1 MNRFTSGLKQL
12 TQMLFGRT
20 ASGRSPLFLPRT
32 AIDYEREV
40 GDGTKSDIVM
50 AGVHWLMGAFP
61 EAPVILNRLTS
72 DGSPE
77 PVLMHDFLSLL
88 KRPNPYYSG
97 EQLWMGI
104 EMSYTVDGNAYALI
118 VRNNAGRPAQLWW
131 VPHWMM
137 EPAWDSEGNEF
148 LTHYEY
154 SPPGQRT
161 IRLEPEEVLHFRF
174 GFDPNN
180 PRKGLSPLR
189 TVMRELFTDA
199 EAANYTASLLRNGAV
214 PSVIVM
220 PKENANI
227 IQSEDNLRAT
237 KAHLSASFKGDR
249 RGEPMAIG
257 APVDIEQFGYS
268 PEQMDLASLRRIP
281 ETRAAAVLRL
291 PPIVMGLLS
300 GLEFATYANFR
311 EAERVAYRANL
322 IPTYRNMAG
331 TLHTQLLSRFEQNID
346 LFEVQFDTAQVEALQ
361 ENADERAARW
371 RGLYVDGLAEL
382 GEARAEVGLTVDP
395 AVHAIRRVPIAVL
408 EVPAGEAFPSSP
420 PPSGTETRSRK
431 DVETKVTA
439 AQRNVILALQRDA
452 LRLEEAFTKDLE
464 PAFDEL
470 GRLAERAYEEA
481 RVLVRAGGNGL
492 EEKQTPEDEALAERI
507 IQRMAL
513 SQWSQDALIP
523 AFDGHYLRTTQMTVG
538 SINTVLNLGVNLPDP
553 VAREIVAAGGRRAG
567 LLDITGETRQAIFRS
582 LADGRAAGEGPP
594 ALARRIRSQ
603 VPAGRFS
610 NAGPKYRAQLIART
624 ETKYAQNVSSL
635 QTYRQSDVVTG
646 LLAFDAQIVG
656 GQTDAECQARNG
668 TVYTFEDAERE
679 TALEHSNGTLSWGPV
694 TR

>member
-137 EPAWDSEGNEF
+137 EPEWDREGNEF
-148 LTHYEY
+148 LTHYVY
-154 SPPGQRT
+154 SPPGHRP
-161 IRLEPEEVLHFRF
+161 IRIEAEDVLHFRF

-199 EAANYTASLLRNGAV
+199 EAANWTASLLRNGAV
-214 PSVIVM
+214 PSIMVM

-227 IQSEDNLRAT
+227 IQKDDDLKAT
-237 KAHLSASFKGDR
+237 KANLSASFTGDR

-257 APVDIEQFGYS
+257 APVDIAQFGYN
-268 PEQMDLASLRRIP
+268 PQEMDLASLRRIP

-346 LFEVQFDTAQVEALQ
+346 LFEVQFDTSQVEALQ
-361 ENADERAARW
+361 ENADARATRW

-395 AVHAIRRVPIAVL
+395 AIHSIRRVPLAVL
-408 EVPAGEAFPSSP
+408 EIPAGEQAAP
-420 PPSGTETRSRK
+420 PPTPPGTETRSYSAGGVK
-431 DVETKVTA
+431 ATA
-439 AQRNVILALQRDA
+439 AQRNVIRSLQRDA

-464 PAFDEL
+464 PAFEEL

-481 RVLVRAGGNGL
+481 RVLVRAGGDGL
-492 EEKQTPEDEALAERI
+492 EEKQTPEEEKLAEGI
-507 IQRMAL
+507 IRRMAL

-538 SINTVLNLGVNLPDP
+538 SINNVLNLSVNLPDP

-567 LLDITGETRQAIFRS
+567 LLDITGDTRRAIFRS
-582 LADGRAAGEGPP
+582 LADGRAAGEGPA
-594 ALARRIRSQ
+594 ALGRRIRSQ
-603 VPAGRFS
+603 VPAGRFT
-610 NAGPKYRAQLIART
+610 NAGAKYRANLIART
-624 ETKYAQNVSSL
+624 ETLHAQRVSSL
-635 QTYRQSDVVTG
+635 EAYRASDVVTG
-646 LLAFDAQIVG
+646 IVAFDN
-656 GQTDAECQARNG
+656 QTGYGDEECVARDG
-668 TVYTFEDAERE
+668 RVFTFEEAEAE
-679 TALEHSNGTLSWGPV
+679 MAAEHPQGTLNFAPNVG
-694 TR
+694 

>member
-1 MNRFTSGLKQL
+1 MNPLTRGLKQIS
-12 TQMLFGRT
+12 QMLFGRT

-77 PVLMHDFLSLL
+77 PVLMHDFLALL

-148 LTHYEY
+148 LTHYVY
-154 SPPGQRT
+154 SPPGQRP
-161 IRLEPEEVLHFRF
+161 IRIEPEDVLHFRF

-227 IQSEDNLRAT
+227 IQSDDDLKAT
-237 KAHLSASFKGDR
+237 KADLSASFKGDR

-300 GLEFATYANFR
+300 GLQFATYANFR

-331 TLHTQLLSRFEQNID
+331 TLHTQLLSRFEPNID

-395 AVHAIRRVPIAVL
+395 AVHAIRRVPLAVL
-408 EVPAGEAFPSSP
+408 EIPAGEQAPPPS
-420 PPSGTETRSRK
+420 PPSGTETRSYSASGIK
-431 DVETKVTA
+431 ATA

-452 LRLEEAFTKDLE
+452 QRLQEAFTSDLE
-464 PAFDEL
+464 PAFEEL
-470 GRLAERAYEEA
+470 GRLAERAYQEA
-481 RVLVRAGGNGL
+481 QVLVRAGGNGL

-507 IQRMAL
+507 IQGMAL

-523 AFDGHYLRTTQMTVG
+523 AFDGHYLRTTEMTVG

-553 VAREIVAAGGRRAG
+553 AAREIVAAGGRRAG

-582 LADGRAAGEGPP
+582 LADGRAAGEGPA
-594 ALARRIRSQ
+594 ALGRRIRSQ
-603 VPAGRFS
+603 VPAGRFTT
-610 NAGPKYRAQLIART
+610 AGPRYRANLIART
-624 ETKYAQNVSSL
+624 ETLHAQRVSSL
-635 QTYRQSDVVTG
+635 QTYRTSDVVTG
-646 LLAFDAQIVG
+646 VIAFDN
-656 GQTDAECQARNG
+656 QTGYDDAECIQRNG
-668 TVYTFEDAERE
+668 REFTFEEAEAE
-679 TALEHSNGTLSWGPV
+679 MAAEHPSGTLNFAPNV
-694 TR
+694 R

>member
-1 MNRFTSGLKQL
+1 MNRFTRGLKQL
-12 TQMLFGRT
+12 TQMVFGRT

-77 PVLMHDFLSLL
+77 PVLMHDFLALL

-97 EQLWMGI
+97 EQLWMGV

-214 PSVIVM
+214 PSIMVM
-220 PKENANI
+220 PKENVNI
-227 IQSEDNLRAT
+227 LQKDDDLKAT
-237 KAHLSASFKGDR
+237 KADLLASFTGDR

-346 LFEVQFDTAQVEALQ
+346 LFEVQFDTSQVEALQ
-361 ENADERAARW
+361 ENADEFSVRI
-371 RGLYVDGLAEL
+371 RGQWADGIIEL
-382 GEARAEVGLTVDP
+382 NEARAALGYTEVLSG
-395 AVHAIRRVPIAVL
+395 AVRRVPLAVL
-408 EVPAGEAFPSSP
+408 ELPAGEAFPSFSP

-439 AQRNVILALQRDA
+439 AQRNVIRALQRDA
-452 LRLEEAFTKDLE
+452 QQLEGPFIRDLE
-464 PAFDEL
+464 LAFDEL
-470 GRLAERAYEEA
+470 GRLAERAYQEA
-481 RVLVRAGGNGL
+481 QVLVRAGGNGR
-492 EEKQTPEDEALAERI
+492 EEKQTPEDAALADRI

-538 SINTVLNLGVNLPDP
+538 SINNVLNLSVNLPDP

-594 ALARRIRSQ
+594 ALARRIRAD
-603 VPAGRFS
+603 VPAGRFT
-610 NAGPKYRAQLIART
+610 NAGAKYRANLIART
-624 ETKYAQNVSSL
+624 ETLHAQRVSSL
-635 QTYRQSDVVTG
+635 EAYRASDVVTG
-646 LLAFDAQIVG
+646 VVAFDN
-656 GQTDAECQARNG
+656 QTGFDDAECIARNG
-668 TVYTFEDAERE
+668 REFTFEEAEAE
-679 TALEHSNGTLSWGPV
+679 MAAEHPSGTLNFAPNV
-694 TR
+694 R

>member
-1 MNRFTSGLKQL
+1 MNRFTRGLKAL
-12 TQMLFGRT
+12 TQMIFGRT
-20 ASGRSPLFLPRT
+20 ATGRSPLFLPRT
-32 AIDYEREV
+32 AIDYEREI

-61 EAPVILNRLTS
+61 EAPVILNRLGT

-77 PVLMHDFLSLL
+77 PVLMHDFLSIL

-104 EMSYTVDGNAYALI
+104 EMSYTVSGNAYAII
-118 VRNNAGRPAQLWW
+118 VSNNAGRPAQLWW

-137 EPAWDSEGNEF
+137 EPEWDREGNEF
-148 LTHYEY
+148 LTHYVY
-154 SPPGQRT
+154 SPPGHRP
-161 IRLEPEEVLHFRF
+161 IRVEAEDVLHFRF

-199 EAANYTASLLRNGAV
+199 EAANWTASFLRNGAV
-214 PSVIVM
+214 PSIMVM

-227 IQSEDNLRAT
+227 LQNDDDLKAT
-237 KAHLSASFKGDR
+237 KADLLASFTGDR

-257 APVDIEQFGYS
+257 APVDIAQFGYN
-268 PEQMDLASLRRIP
+268 PEQMDLASIRRIP

-346 LFEVQFDTAQVEALQ
+346 QFQVNFDVSRVEALQ
-361 ENADERAARW
+361 ENADARAARW
-371 RGLYVDGLAEL
+371 RGLFEGGVAEL
-382 GEARAEVGLTVDP
+382 GEARAEVGLTVRPGDE
-395 AVHAIRRVPIAVL
+395 IRRVPLAVL
-408 EVPAGEAFPSSP
+408 ELPAGETVP
-420 PPSGTETRSRK
+420 PPSGTRSLK
-431 DVETKVTA
+431 QSGLKATA
-439 AQRNVILALQRDA
+439 AQRNIIRALQRDA
-452 LRLEEAFTKDLE
+452 LRLHEAFTLDLE
-464 PAFDEL
+464 LAFSEL
-470 GRLAERAYEEA
+470 GHLARLAYEEA
-481 RVLVRAGGNGL
+481 QVLVRAGGDGL

-507 IQRMAL
+507 IQGMAIN
-513 SQWSQDALIP
+513 QWSQDALIP
-523 AFDGHYLRTTQMTVG
+523 AFDGHYLRTTEMTVG

-567 LLDITGETRQAIFRS
+567 LLDITGDTRRAIFRS

-603 VPAGRFS
+603 VPSGRFT
-610 NAGPKYRAQLIART
+610 NAGPRYRAQLIART

-646 LLAFDAQIVG
+646 LLAFDAQLG
-656 GQTDAECQARNG
+656 DTDADCEARNG
-668 TVYTFEDAERE
+668 QVHSFEDAERE
-679 TALEHSNGTLSWGPV
+679 TEREHSNGTLSWGPV

>member
-1 MNRFTSGLKQL
+1 MNPLTRGLKQIS
-12 TQMLFGRT
+12 QMLFGRT

-32 AIDYEREV
+32 QIDYEREI

-88 KRPNPYYSG
+88 KQPNPYYSG
-97 EQLWMGI
+97 EQLWMGV

-148 LTHYEY
+148 LTHYVY

-161 IRLEPEEVLHFRF
+161 IRLQPEEVLHFRF

-199 EAANYTASLLRNGAV
+199 EAANYTASFLRNGAV

-220 PKENANI
+220 PKENTNI
-227 IQSEDNLRAT
+227 IQSDDNLRAT
-237 KAHLSASFKGDR
+237 KAHLSASFTGDR

-257 APVDIEQFGYS
+257 APVDIEQFGYN
-268 PEQMDLASLRRIP
+268 PQEMDLATLRRIP

-331 TLHTQLLSRFEQNID
+331 TLHTQLLSRFEPNID
-346 LFEVQFDTAQVEALQ
+346 LFEVQFDTSQIEALQ
-361 ENADERAARW
+361 ENADEFSVRI
-371 RGLYVDGLAEL
+371 RGQWADGIIEL
-382 GEARAEVGLTVDP
+382 NEARAALGYTEVLSG
-395 AVHAIRRVPIAVL
+395 AVRRVPLAVL
-408 EVPAGEAFPSSP
+408 ELPAGETAPPLGLAPS
-420 PPSGTETRSRK
+420 ETRSLNQPALK
-431 DVETKVTA
+431 ATA
-439 AQRNVILALQRDA
+439 AQRNVIRALQRDA
-452 LRLEEAFTKDLE
+452 ARLEEAFTRDLE

-470 GRLAERAYEEA
+470 GRLAERAYQEA

-567 LLDITGETRQAIFRS
+567 LLDITGDTRRAIFRS

-603 VPAGRFS
+603 VPSGRFT
-610 NAGPKYRAQLIART
+610 NAGPRYRANLIART
-624 ETKYAQNVSSL
+624 ETLHAQRVSSL
-635 QTYRQSDVVTG
+635 EAYRASDVVTG
-646 LLAFDAQIVG
+646 VVAFDN
-656 GQTDAECQARNG
+656 QTGFDDAECIARNG
-668 TVYTFEDAERE
+668 RVFTFEEAEAE
-679 TALEHSNGTLSWGPV
+679 MAAEHPSGTLNFAPNV
-694 TR
+694 R

>member
-1 MNRFTSGLKQL
+1 MNPLTRGLKQIS
-12 TQMLFGRT
+12 QMLFGRT

-77 PVLMHDFLSLL
+77 PVLMHDFLALL

-104 EMSYTVDGNAYALI
+104 EMSYTVSGNAYAII
-118 VRNNAGRPAQLWW
+118 VSSNAGRPAQLWW

-148 LTHYEY
+148 LTHYVY
-154 SPPGQRT
+154 SPPGHRP
-161 IRLEPEEVLHFRF
+161 IRIEPEEVLHFRF

-199 EAANYTASLLRNGAV
+199 EAANWTASFLRNGAV
-214 PSVIVM
+214 PSIMVM

-227 IQSEDNLRAT
+227 LQNDDDLKAT
-237 KAHLSASFKGDR
+237 KADLLASFTGDR

-257 APVDIEQFGYS
+257 APVDIAQFGYN
-268 PEQMDLASLRRIP
+268 PEQMDLASIRRIP

-346 LFEVQFDTAQVEALQ
+346 LFEVQFDTSQVEALQ

-371 RGLYVDGLAEL
+371 RGLWVDGLAEL

-395 AVHAIRRVPIAVL
+395 AVHAIRRVPLAVL
-408 EVPAGEAFPSSP
+408 EIPAGEAAP
-420 PPSGTETRSRK
+420 PQSGPETRSRK
-431 DVETKVTA
+431 AVGIKATA

-452 LRLEEAFTKDLE
+452 LRLEEAFTLDLE

-470 GRLAERAYEEA
+470 GRLAERAYQEA
-481 RVLVRAGGNGL
+481 QVLVRAGGNGL

-538 SINTVLNLGVNLPDP
+538 SINNVLNLSVNLPDP

-582 LADGRAAGEGPP
+582 LADGRAAGEGPA
-594 ALARRIRSQ
+594 ALGRRIRSQ
-603 VPAGRFS
+603 VPAGRFT

-624 ETKYAQNVSSL
+624 ETLHGQRISSI

-646 LLAFDAQIVG
+646 LLAFDAQLG
-656 GQTDAECQARNG
+656 DTDAECEARNG
-668 TVYTFEDAERE
+668 TVFSFEDAERE
-679 TALEHSNGTLSWGPV
+679 TAREHSNGTLSWGPV

>member
-1 MNRFTSGLKQL
+1 MNRFTRGLKQL
-12 TQMLFGRT
+12 TQMVFGRT

-97 EQLWMGI
+97 EQLWMGV

-137 EPAWDSEGNEF
+137 EPAWDAAGSEF

-174 GFDPNN
+174 GFDPQN

-199 EAANYTASLLRNGAV
+199 EAANWTASLLRNGAV
-214 PSVIVM
+214 PSIMVM

-227 IQSEDNLRAT
+227 IQDEDNLRAT
-237 KAHLSASFKGDR
+237 KAHLSASFRGDR

-331 TLHTQLLSRFEQNID
+331 TLHTQLLSRFEPNID
-346 LFEVQFDTAQVEALQ
+346 LFEVQFDTSQIEALQ
-361 ENADERAARW
+361 ENADEFSVRI
-371 RGLYVDGLAEL
+371 RGQWADGIIEL
-382 GEARAEVGLTVDP
+382 NEARAALGYTEVLSG
-395 AVHAIRRVPIAVL
+395 AVRRVPLAAL
-408 EVPAGEAFPSSP
+408 EVPAGVAVSSFLP
-420 PPSGTETRSRK
+420 PPSGPETRSRK
-431 DVETKVTA
+431 AVGIKATA

-452 LRLEEAFTKDLE
+452 LRLEEAFTSDLE
-464 PAFDEL
+464 PAFEEL
-470 GRLAERAYEEA
+470 GRLAERAYQEA
-481 RVLVRAGGNGL
+481 QVLVRAGGNGL

-507 IQRMAL
+507 IQGMAL

-523 AFDGHYLRTTQMTVG
+523 AFNGHYLRTTEMTVG

-567 LLDITGETRQAIFRS
+567 LLDITGDTRRAIFRS

-603 VPAGRFS
+603 VPSGRFT
-610 NAGPKYRAQLIART
+610 NAGPRYRAQLIART

-646 LLAFDAQIVG
+646 LLAFDAQLG
-656 GQTDAECQARNG
+656 DTDAECEARNG
-668 TVYTFEDAERE
+668 TVFSFEDAERE
-679 TALEHSNGTLSWGPV
+679 TAREHSNGSLSWGPV

>member
-1 MNRFTSGLKQL
+1 MNPLTRGLKQIS
-12 TQMLFGRT
+12 QMLFGRT

-61 EAPVILNRLTS
+61 EAPVILNRLGT

-77 PVLMHDFLSLL
+77 PVLMHAFLALL

-131 VPHWMM
+131 VPHWTM
-137 EPAWDSEGNEF
+137 EPAWDAAGSEF

-161 IRLEPEEVLHFRF
+161 IRLQPEEVLHFRF
-174 GFDPNN
+174 GFDPKN

-199 EAANYTASLLRNGAV
+199 EAANYTASFLRNGAV

-227 IQSEDNLRAT
+227 IQSDDNLRAT
-237 KAHLSASFKGDR
+237 KAHLSASFTGDR

-268 PEQMDLASLRRIP
+268 PEQRDLASLRRIP

-322 IPTYRNMAG
+322 VPTYRNMAG

-346 LFEVQFDTAQVEALQ
+346 LFEVQFDTSQVEALQ
-361 ENADERAARW
+361 ENADEFSVRI
-371 RGLYVDGLAEL
+371 RGQWADGIIEL
-382 GEARAEVGLTVDP
+382 NEARAALGYTEVLSG
-395 AVHAIRRVPIAVL
+395 AVRRVPLAVL

-439 AQRNVILALQRDA
+439 AQRNVIRALQRDA
-452 LRLEEAFTKDLE
+452 QQLEGPFLRDLE
-464 PAFDEL
+464 LAFSEL
-470 GRLAERAYEEA
+470 GRLAERAYQEA
-481 RVLVRAGGNGL
+481 QVLVRAGGNGH

-538 SINTVLNLGVNLPDP
+538 SINNVLNLSVNLPDP

-603 VPAGRFS
+603 VPSGRFT
-610 NAGPKYRAQLIART
+610 NAGPRYRAQLISRT
-624 ETKYAQNVSSL
+624 ETKFAQNQSSIA
-635 QTYRQSDVVTG
+635 TYRQSDVVTG
-646 LLAFDAQIVG
+646 LLAFDSQLG
-656 GQTDAECQARNG
+656 SFDDECDARNG
-668 TVYTFEDAERE
+668 TVYSFDDAERE
-679 TALEHSNGTLSWGPV
+679 TASTHPNDTLSWGPV

>member
-1 MNRFTSGLKQL
+1 MNRFTRGLKAF
-12 TQMLFGRT
+12 TQMIFGRYT
-20 ASGRSPLFLPRT
+20 SGRSPLFLPRT
-32 AIDYEREV
+32 AIDYECEV

-61 EAPVILNRLTS
+61 EAPVTLNRLGT

-77 PVLMHDFLSLL
+77 PVLMHEFLSLL
-88 KRPNPYYSG
+88 RRPNPYYSG

-104 EMSYTVDGNAYALI
+104 EMSYTVSGNAYAII
-118 VRNNAGRPAQLWW
+118 VSNNAGRPAQLWW

-137 EPAWDSEGNEF
+137 EPEWDSEGNEF
-148 LTHYEY
+148 LTHYVY
-154 SPPGQRT
+154 SPPGHRP
-161 IRLEPEEVLHFRF
+161 IRIEAEDVLHFRF

-199 EAANYTASLLRNGAV
+199 EAANWTASFLRNGAV
-214 PSVIVM
+214 PSIMVM

-227 IQSEDNLRAT
+227 LQNEDDLKAT
-237 KAHLSASFKGDR
+237 KADLSASFTGDR

-257 APVDIEQFGYS
+257 APVDIAQFGYN
-268 PEQMDLASLRRIP
+268 PQEMDLASLRRIP
-281 ETRAAAVLRL
+281 ETRAAAALRL

-300 GLEFATYANFR
+300 GLEHSTYSNFR

-331 TLHTQLLSRFEQNID
+331 TLHTQLLFRFEQNID
-346 LFEVQFDTAQVEALQ
+346 QFQVNFDVSRVEALQ
-361 ENADERAARW
+361 ENADARAARW
-371 RGLYVDGLAEL
+371 RGLFEGGVAEL

-395 AVHAIRRVPIAVL
+395 AVHAIRRVPLAVL
-408 EVPAGEAFPSSP
+408 EIPAGEQAAP
-420 PPSGTETRSRK
+420 PPTPPGTETRSYSASGVK
-431 DVETKVTA
+431 ATA

-452 LRLEEAFTKDLE
+452 LRLEEAFTSDLE

-470 GRLAERAYEEA
+470 GRLAERAYQEA

-507 IQRMAL
+507 IQGMAL

-523 AFDGHYLRTTQMTVG
+523 AFNGHYLRTTEMTVG

-582 LADGRAAGEGPP
+582 LSDGRAAGEGPP

-603 VPAGRFS
+603 VPSGRFT
-610 NAGPKYRAQLIART
+610 NAGPKYRAQLISRT

-646 LLAFDAQIVG
+646 LLAFDN
-656 GQTDAECQARNG
+656 QTGFGDDECVARDGRIFTFDEAESELA
-668 TVYTFEDAERE
+668 T
-679 TALEHSNGTLSWGPV
+679 EHPQGTLSFGPV

>member
-1 MNRFTSGLKQL
+1 MNRFTRGLKQIS
-12 TQMLFGRT
+12 QMLFGRT

-61 EAPVILNRLTS
+61 EAPVTLSRLDS

-77 PVLMHDFLSLL
+77 PVLRHEFLALL

-137 EPAWDSEGNEF
+137 EPEWDSEGNEF
-148 LTHYEY
+148 LTHYVY
-154 SPPGQRT
+154 SPPGHRP
-161 IRLEPEEVLHFRF
+161 IRIEPEEVLHFRF

-214 PSVIVM
+214 PSIMVM
-220 PKENANI
+220 PKANANI
-227 IQSEDNLRAT
+227 VQNEDNLRAT
-237 KAHLSASFKGDR
+237 KAHLSASFTGDR

-257 APVDIEQFGYS
+257 APVDIEQFGYN
-268 PEQMDLASLRRIP
+268 PQEMDLATLRRIP

-346 LFEVQFDTAQVEALQ
+346 LFEVQFDTSQVEALQ

-371 RGLYVDGLAEL
+371 RGLWVDGLAEL

-395 AVHAIRRVPIAVL
+395 AVHAIRRVPLAVL
-408 EVPAGEAFPSSP
+408 EIPAGEAAP
-420 PPSGTETRSRK
+420 PQSGPEARSRK
-431 DVETKVTA
+431 AVGIKATA

-452 LRLEEAFTKDLE
+452 LRLEEAFTLDLE

-481 RVLVRAGGNGL
+481 RVLVRAGGNGR

-507 IQRMAL
+507 IQGMAL

-523 AFDGHYLRTTQMTVG
+523 AFNGHYLRTTEMTVG

-603 VPAGRFS
+603 VPAGRFT
-610 NAGPKYRAQLIART
+610 NAGPKYRAQLISRT
-624 ETKYAQNVSSL
+624 ETTFAQNQSSIA
-635 QTYRQSDVVTG
+635 TYRQSDVVTG
-646 LLAFDAQIVG
+646 LLAFDSQLG
-656 GQTDAECQARNG
+656 SFDDECDARNG
-668 TVYTFEDAERE
+668 TVYSFDDAERE
-679 TALEHSNGTLSWGPV
+679 TASTHPNDTLNWGPV

>member
-1 MNRFTSGLKQL
+1 MNPLTRGLKQL
-12 TQMLFGRT
+12 SQMIFGRT

-137 EPAWDSEGNEF
+137 EPAWDAAGTQF
-148 LTHYEY
+148 LTHYTY
-154 SPPGQRT
+154 SPPNQRSV
-161 IRLEPEEVLHFRF
+161 RLEPEEVLHFRF

-199 EAANYTASLLRNGAV
+199 EAANWTASFLRNGAV
-214 PSVIVM
+214 PSIMVM
-220 PKENANI
+220 PKENVNI
-227 IQSEDNLRAT
+227 VQNDDNLRAT
-237 KAHLSASFKGDR
+237 KAHLSASFTGDR

-257 APVDIEQFGYS
+257 APVDIEQFGYN
-268 PEQMDLASLRRIP
+268 PQEMDLATLRRIP

-346 LFEVQFDTAQVEALQ
+346 LFEVQFDTSQIEALQ
-361 ENADERAARW
+361 ENADEFSVRI
-371 RGLYVDGLAEL
+371 RGQWADGIIEL
-382 GEARAEVGLTVDP
+382 NEARAALGYTEVLSG
-395 AVHAIRRVPIAVL
+395 AVRRVPLAVL
-408 EVPAGEAFPSSP
+408 ELPAGETAPPLGLAPS
-420 PPSGTETRSRK
+420 ETRSLNQPALK
-431 DVETKVTA
+431 ATA

-452 LRLEEAFTKDLE
+452 QRLEGPFLRDLE
-464 PAFDEL
+464 LAFSEL
-470 GRLAERAYEEA
+470 GQLARRAYEEA
-481 RVLVRAGGNGL
+481 QVLVRAGGNGL

-507 IQRMAL
+507 IQGMAL

-523 AFDGHYLRTTQMTVG
+523 AFNGHYLRTTEMSVG

-553 VAREIVAAGGRRAG
+553 VAHEIVAAGGRRAG
-567 LLDITGETRQAIFRS
+567 LLDITGDTRRAIFRS

-603 VPAGRFS
+603 VPSGRFT
-610 NAGPKYRAQLIART
+610 NAGPRYRAQLIART

-646 LLAFDAQIVG
+646 LLAFDAQLG
-656 GQTDAECQARNG
+656 DTDAECEARNG
-668 TVYTFEDAERE
+668 TVFSFEDAERE
-679 TALEHSNGTLSWGPV
+679 TAREHSNGSLSWGPV

>member
-1 MNRFTSGLKQL
+1 MNRFTRGLKAL

-72 DGSPE
+72 DGNPE
-77 PVLMHDFLSLL
+77 PVLIHDFLALL

-104 EMSYTVDGNAYALI
+104 EMSYTVEGNAYALI
-118 VRNNAGRPAQLWW
+118 VPNNAGRPAQLWW

-137 EPAWDSEGNEF
+137 EPEWDREGNEF
-148 LTHYEY
+148 LTHYVY
-154 SPPGQRT
+154 SPPGHRP
-161 IRLEPEEVLHFRF
+161 IRIEAEDVLHFRF

-199 EAANYTASLLRNGAV
+199 EAANWTASLLRNGAV
-214 PSVIVM
+214 PSIMVM

-227 IQSEDNLRAT
+227 IQKDDDLKAT
-237 KAHLSASFKGDR
+237 KADLLASFTGDR

-257 APVDIEQFGYS
+257 SPVDIAQFGYN
-268 PEQMDLASLRRIP
+268 PQEMDLASLRRIP

-346 LFEVQFDTAQVEALQ
+346 QFQVNFDVSRVEALQ
-361 ENADERAARW
+361 ENADARAARW
-371 RGLYVDGLAEL
+371 RGLFEGGVAEL

-395 AVHAIRRVPIAVL
+395 AVHAIRRVPLAVL

-439 AQRNVILALQRDA
+439 AQRNVIRALQRDA
-452 LRLEEAFTKDLE
+452 LRLEGPFLRDLE
-464 PAFDEL
+464 LAFSEL
-470 GRLAERAYEEA
+470 GRLAERAYQEA

-492 EEKQTPEDEALAERI
+492 EEKQTPEDAALAERI
-507 IQRMAL
+507 IQGMAL

-523 AFDGHYLRTTQMTVG
+523 AFNGHYLRTTEMTVG
-538 SINTVLNLGVNLPDP
+538 SLNTVLNLGVNLPDP

-603 VPAGRFS
+603 VPAGRFT
-610 NAGPKYRAQLIART
+610 NAGSKYRAELIART
-624 ETKYAQNVSSL
+624 ETKHAQRISSL
-635 QTYRQSDVVTG
+635 ETYRASDVVDAI
-646 LLAFDAQIVG
+646 LIFDAQLG
-656 GQTDAECQARNG
+656 PSDAECEMLNQQVVTFEEAERLIGTEHPNG
-668 TVYTFEDAERE
+668 TRDIAPNVRQ
-679 TALEHSNGTLSWGPV
+679 
-694 TR
+694 

>member
-1 MNRFTSGLKQL
+1 MNRFTRGLKAF
-12 TQMLFGRT
+12 TQMIFGRT

-32 AIDYEREV
+32 QIDYEREV

-77 PVLMHDFLSLL
+77 PVLMHDFLSIL

-104 EMSYTVDGNAYALI
+104 EMSYTVSGNAYAII
-118 VRNNAGRPAQLWW
+118 VSNNAGRPAQLWW

-137 EPAWDSEGNEF
+137 EPEWDREGNEF
-148 LTHYEY
+148 LTHYVY
-154 SPPGQRT
+154 SPPGHRP
-161 IRLEPEEVLHFRF
+161 IRVEAEDVLHFRF
-174 GFDPNN
+174 GFDPQN

-199 EAANYTASLLRNGAV
+199 EAANWTASFLRNGAV
-214 PSVIVM
+214 PSIMVM

-227 IQSEDNLRAT
+227 IQSDDDLKAT
-237 KAHLSASFKGDR
+237 KADLSASFTGDR

-257 APVDIEQFGYS
+257 APVDIEQFGYN
-268 PEQMDLASLRRIP
+268 PQEMDLATLRRIP

-300 GLEFATYANFR
+300 GLQFATYANFR

-346 LFEVQFDTAQVEALQ
+346 QFQVNFDVSRVEALQ
-361 ENADERAARW
+361 ENADARAARW
-371 RGLYVDGLAEL
+371 RGLFEGGVAEL

-395 AVHAIRRVPIAVL
+395 AVHAIRRVPLAVL
-408 EVPAGEAFPSSP
+408 EIPAGEGVSSFLP
-420 PPSGTETRSRK
+420 PPSGPETRSRK
-431 DVETKVTA
+431 AVGTKATA
-439 AQRNVILALQRDA
+439 AQRNVIRALQRDA
-452 LRLEEAFTKDLE
+452 LRLEEAFIGDLE

-470 GRLAERAYEEA
+470 GRLAERAYQEA
-481 RVLVRAGGNGL
+481 RVLVRAGGNGR

-507 IQRMAL
+507 IQGMAL

-523 AFDGHYLRTTQMTVG
+523 AFNGHYLRTTEMTVG
-538 SINTVLNLGVNLPDP
+538 SINAVLNLGVNLPDP

-567 LLDITGETRQAIFRS
+567 LLDITGDTRRAIFRS
-582 LADGRAAGEGPP
+582 LADGRAAGEGPA
-594 ALARRIRSQ
+594 ALGRRIRSQ
-603 VPAGRFS
+603 VPAGRFT
-610 NAGPKYRAQLIART
+610 NAGPKYRAQLISRT
-624 ETKYAQNVSSL
+624 ETKFAQNQSSIA
-635 QTYRQSDVVTG
+635 TYRQSDVVTG
-646 LLAFDAQIVG
+646 LLAFDN
-656 GQTDAECQARNG
+656 QTGYDDAECIARNG
-668 TVYTFEDAERE
+668 RVFTFEQAEAE
-679 TALEHSNGTLSWGPV
+679 MASEHPNATLSWGPV

>member
-1 MNRFTSGLKQL
+1 MNRFTRGLKQISR
-12 TQMLFGRT
+12 MLFGRT
-20 ASGRSPLFLPRT
+20 ASGSSSLFLPRT

-61 EAPVILNRLTS
+61 EAPVTLNRLGT

-104 EMSYTVDGNAYALI
+104 EMSYTVSGNAYAII
-118 VRNNAGRPAQLWW
+118 VSNNAGRPAQLWW

-148 LTHYEY
+148 LTHYVY
-154 SPPGQRT
+154 SPPGHRP
-161 IRLEPEEVLHFRF
+161 IRIEAEDVLHFRF

-214 PSVIVM
+214 PSIIVM
-220 PKENANI
+220 PKDNVNI
-227 IQSEDNLRAT
+227 IKGDDDLKAT
-237 KAHLSASFKGDR
+237 KAALLASFTGDR

-331 TLHTQLLSRFEQNID
+331 TLHTQLLSRFEQSID
-346 LFEVQFDTAQVEALQ
+346 LFEVQFDTSQVEALQ

-395 AVHAIRRVPIAVL
+395 AIHSIRRVPLAVL
-408 EVPAGEAFPSSP
+408 EIPAGEQAAP
-420 PPSGTETRSRK
+420 PPTPPGTETRSYSASGIK
-431 DVETKVTA
+431 ATA

-452 LRLEEAFTKDLE
+452 LRLEEAFTRDLE
-464 PAFDEL
+464 PALDEL

-507 IQRMAL
+507 IQGMAL

-523 AFDGHYLRTTQMTVG
+523 AFDGHYLRTTEMTVG

-567 LLDITGETRQAIFRS
+567 LLDITGDTRQAIFRS

-603 VPAGRFS
+603 VPAGRFT
-610 NAGPKYRAQLIART
+610 NAGSKYRAQLIART
-624 ETKYAQNVSSL
+624 ETKFAQNQSSIA
-635 QTYRQSDVVTG
+635 TYRESDVVTG
-646 LLAFDAQIVG
+646 LLAFDN
-656 GQTDAECQARNG
+656 QTGYDDAECIARNG
-668 TVYTFEDAERE
+668 QVFTFEQAEAE
-679 TALEHSNGTLSWGPV
+679 MASEHPNATLSWGPV
-694 TR
+694 TQ

>member
-1 MNRFTSGLKQL
+1 MNRFTRGLKQIS
-12 TQMLFGRT
+12 QMLFGRT

-32 AIDYEREV
+32 QIDYEREV

-118 VRNNAGRPAQLWW
+118 VSNNAGRPAQLWW

-137 EPAWDSEGNEF
+137 EPEWDREGNEF
-148 LTHYEY
+148 LTHYVY

-227 IQSEDNLRAT
+227 IQSDDNLRAT
-237 KAHLSASFKGDR
+237 KAHLSASFTGDR

-257 APVDIEQFGYS
+257 APVDIAQFGYN
-268 PEQMDLASLRRIP
+268 PQEMDLASLRRIP

-346 LFEVQFDTAQVEALQ
+346 LFEVQFDTSQVEALQ

-371 RGLYVDGLAEL
+371 RGLWVDGVAEL

-395 AVHAIRRVPIAVL
+395 AIHSIRRVPLAVL
-408 EVPAGEAFPSSP
+408 EIPAGEQAAP
-420 PPSGTETRSRK
+420 PPTPPGTETRSYSAGGVK
-431 DVETKVTA
+431 ATA
-439 AQRNVILALQRDA
+439 AQRNVIRALQRDP
-452 LRLEEAFTKDLE
+452 LRLEEAFTRDLE

-470 GRLAERAYEEA
+470 GRLAERAYQEA
-481 RVLVRAGGNGL
+481 RVLVRAGGDGL

-507 IQRMAL
+507 IQGMAL

-567 LLDITGETRQAIFRS
+567 LLDITGDTRRAIFRS
-582 LADGRAAGEGPP
+582 LADCRAAGEGPP

-624 ETKYAQNVSSL
+624 ETLHAQRVSAL
-635 QTYRQSDVVTG
+635 QTYRTSDVVTG
-646 LLAFDAQIVG
+646 VVAFDN
-656 GQTDAECQARNG
+656 QTGFDDAECIARNG
-668 TVYTFEDAERE
+668 RVFTFEEAEAE
-679 TALEHSNGTLSWGPV
+679 MASEHPQGSLNFGPV

>member
-1 MNRFTSGLKQL
+1 MNRFTRGLKQL
-12 TQMLFGRT
+12 TQMVFGRT

-61 EAPVILNRLTS
+61 EAPVILKRLTS

-77 PVLMHDFLSLL
+77 PVLMHDFLALL

-104 EMSYTVDGNAYALI
+104 EMSYTVSGNAYAII
-118 VRNNAGRPAQLWW
+118 VSNNAGRPAQLWW

-137 EPAWDSEGNEF
+137 EPEWDREGNEF
-148 LTHYEY
+148 LTHYVY
-154 SPPGQRT
+154 SPPGQRP
-161 IRLEPEEVLHFRF
+161 IRIEPEEVLHFRF

-227 IQSEDNLRAT
+227 IQSDDDLKAT
-237 KAHLSASFKGDR
+237 KADLSASFKGDR

-331 TLHTQLLSRFEQNID
+331 TLHTQLLSRFEPNID
-346 LFEVQFDTAQVEALQ
+346 LFEVQFDTSQVEALQ

-395 AVHAIRRVPIAVL
+395 AVHAVRRVPLAAL
-408 EVPAGEAFPSSP
+408 EVPAGEAASSFLP
-420 PPSGTETRSRK
+420 PPSGPETRSRK
-431 DVETKVTA
+431 AVGIKATA

-452 LRLEEAFTKDLE
+452 LRLEEAFTSDLE
-464 PAFDEL
+464 PAFEEL
-470 GRLAERAYEEA
+470 GRLAERAYQEA
-481 RVLVRAGGNGL
+481 QVLVRAGGNGL
-492 EEKQTPEDEALAERI
+492 EEKQTPADEALAERI

-567 LLDITGETRQAIFRS
+567 LLDITGDTRRAIFRS

-624 ETKYAQNVSSL
+624 ETLHAQRVSSL
-635 QTYRQSDVVTG
+635 ETYRASDVVTG
-646 LLAFDAQIVG
+646 VVAFDN
-656 GQTDAECQARNG
+656 QTGFDDADCIARNG
-668 TVYTFEDAERE
+668 RVFTFEEAEAE
-679 TALEHSNGTLSWGPV
+679 MAAEHPSGTLNFAPNVG
-694 TR
+694 

>member
-1 MNRFTSGLKQL
+1 MV
-12 TQMLFGRT
+12 FGRT

-61 EAPVILNRLTS
+61 EAPVTLSRLDS

-77 PVLMHDFLSLL
+77 PVLRHEFLALL

-137 EPAWDSEGNEF
+137 EPEWDSEGNEF
-148 LTHYEY
+148 LTHYVY
-154 SPPGQRT
+154 SPPGHRP
-161 IRLEPEEVLHFRF
+161 IRIEPEEVLHFRF

-199 EAANYTASLLRNGAV
+199 EAANWTASFLRNGAV
-214 PSVIVM
+214 PSIMVM

-227 IQSEDNLRAT
+227 IQSDDDLKAT
-237 KAHLSASFKGDR
+237 KADLSASFTGDR

-257 APVDIEQFGYS
+257 APVDIAQFGYN
-268 PEQMDLASLRRIP
+268 PQEMDLASLRRIP
-281 ETRAAAVLRL
+281 ETRAAAALRL

-300 GLEFATYANFR
+300 GLQFATYANFR

-331 TLHTQLLSRFEQNID
+331 TLHTQLLSRFEPNID
-346 LFEVQFDTAQVEALQ
+346 LFEVQFDTSQIEALQ
-361 ENADERAARW
+361 ENADEFSVRI
-371 RGLYVDGLAEL
+371 RGQWADGIIEL
-382 GEARAEVGLTVDP
+382 NEARAALGYTEVLSG
-395 AVHAIRRVPIAVL
+395 AVRRVPLAVL
-408 EVPAGEAFPSSP
+408 ELPAGETAPPLGLAPS
-420 PPSGTETRSRK
+420 ETRSLNQPALK
-431 DVETKVTA
+431 ATA

-452 LRLEEAFTKDLE
+452 QRLEGPFLRDLE
-464 PAFDEL
+464 LAFSEL
-470 GRLAERAYEEA
+470 GQLARRAYEEA
-481 RVLVRAGGNGL
+481 QVLVRAGGNGL

-507 IQRMAL
+507 IQGMAL

-523 AFDGHYLRTTQMTVG
+523 AFNGHYLRTTEMTVG

-553 VAREIVAAGGRRAG
+553 VAHEIVAAGGRRAG
-567 LLDITGETRQAIFRS
+567 LLDITGDTRRAIFRS
-582 LADGRAAGEGPP
+582 LADGRAAGEGPA
-594 ALARRIRSQ
+594 ALGRRIRSQ
-603 VPAGRFS
+603 VPSGRFTT
-610 NAGPKYRAQLIART
+610 AGPKYRAQLIART
-624 ETKYAQNVSSL
+624 ETLHAQRVSSL
-635 QTYRQSDVVTG
+635 ETYRASDVVTG
-646 LLAFDAQIVG
+646 VVAFDN
-656 GQTDAECQARNG
+656 QTEYGDEECVARDG
-668 TVYTFEDAERE
+668 RVFTFEEAEAE
-679 TALEHSNGTLSWGPV
+679 MAAEHPQGSLNFGPV

>member
-1 MNRFTSGLKQL
+1 MNPFTRGLKQMS
-12 TQMLFGRT
+12 QMIFGRT

-32 AIDYEREV
+32 QIDYEREV

-77 PVLMHDFLSLL
+77 PVLIHDFLALL

-97 EQLWMGI
+97 EQLWMGV

-137 EPAWDSEGNEF
+137 EPAWDAAGSEF

-227 IQSEDNLRAT
+227 IQSDDDLKAT
-237 KAHLSASFKGDR
+237 KADLSASFKGDR

-395 AVHAIRRVPIAVL
+395 AVHAIRRVPLAVL
-408 EVPAGEAFPSSP
+408 EVPAGVSVSSFLP
-420 PPSGTETRSRK
+420 PPSGTRSLK
-431 DVETKVTA
+431 QLGLKATA

-452 LRLEEAFTKDLE
+452 QRLEEAFTSDLE
-464 PAFDEL
+464 PAFEEL
-470 GRLAERAYEEA
+470 GRLAERAYQEA
-481 RVLVRAGGNGL
+481 QVLVRAGGNGL

-538 SINTVLNLGVNLPDP
+538 SINNVLNLSVNLPDP

-567 LLDITGETRQAIFRS
+567 LLDIMGETRQAIFRS
-582 LADGRAAGEGPP
+582 LADGRTAGEGPP

-603 VPAGRFS
+603 VPAGRFTT
-610 NAGPKYRAQLIART
+610 AGPQYRAQLISRT
-624 ETKYAQNVSSL
+624 ETKFAQNQSSIA
-635 QTYRQSDVVTG
+635 TYRQSDVVTG
-646 LLAFDAQIVG
+646 LLAFDAQLG
-656 GQTDAECQARNG
+656 DTDAECQARNG
-668 TVYTFEDAERE
+668 QVFSFEDAERE
-679 TALEHSNGTLSWGPV
+679 TAQEHSNGTLSWAPQV
-694 TR
+694 

>member
-1 MNRFTSGLKQL
+1 MNRFTRGLKQISR
-12 TQMLFGRT
+12 MVFGRT

-104 EMSYTVDGNAYALI
+104 EMSYTIDGNAYALI

-148 LTHYEY
+148 LTHYVY

-161 IRLEPEEVLHFRF
+161 IRLQPEEVLHFRF

-199 EAANYTASLLRNGAV
+199 EAANWTASFLRNGAV
-214 PSVIVM
+214 PSIMVM

-227 IQSEDNLRAT
+227 LQNDDDLKAT
-237 KAHLSASFKGDR
+237 KADLLASFTGDR

-257 APVDIEQFGYS
+257 APVDIEQFGYN
-268 PEQMDLASLRRIP
+268 PQEMDLASLRRIP

-300 GLEFATYANFR
+300 GLQFATYANFR

-331 TLHTQLLSRFEQNID
+331 TLHTQLLSRFEQSID
-346 LFEVQFDTAQVEALQ
+346 LFEVQFDTSQVEALQ

-395 AVHAIRRVPIAVL
+395 AIHSIRRVPLAVL
-408 EVPAGEAFPSSP
+408 EIPAGEQAAP
-420 PPSGTETRSRK
+420 PPTPPGTEARSYSASGIK
-431 DVETKVTA
+431 ATA

-452 LRLEEAFTKDLE
+452 LRLEEAFIGDLE

-470 GRLAERAYEEA
+470 GRLAERAYQEA
-481 RVLVRAGGNGL
+481 RVLVRAGGNGH

-507 IQRMAL
+507 IQGMAL

-523 AFDGHYLRTTQMTVG
+523 AFNGHYLRTTEMTVG

-567 LLDITGETRQAIFRS
+567 LLDITGDTRQAIFRS
-582 LADGRAAGEGPP
+582 LSDGRAAGEGPP
-594 ALARRIRSQ
+594 ALARRIRAG
-603 VPAGRFS
+603 VPAGRFT
-610 NAGPKYRAQLIART
+610 NAGPKYRAQLISRT
-624 ETKYAQNVSSL
+624 EVKWAQNQSSIA
-635 QTYRQSDVVTG
+635 TYRESDVVTG
-646 LLAFDAQIVG
+646 LLAFDN
-656 GQTDAECQARNG
+656 QTGYDDAECIARNG
-668 TVYTFEDAERE
+668 RVFTFEQAEAE
-679 TALEHSNGTLSWGPV
+679 MASEHPNATLSWGPV

>member
-1 MNRFTSGLKQL
+1 MT
-12 TQMLFGRT
+12 
-20 ASGRSPLFLPRT
+20 SGRSPLFLPRT

-77 PVLMHDFLSLL
+77 PVLMHDFLALL

-137 EPAWDSEGNEF
+137 EPAWDAAGSEF
-148 LTHYEY
+148 LTHYAY
-154 SPPGQRT
+154 SPPGQKT
-161 IRLEPEEVLHFRF
+161 IRIEAEDVLHFRF

-199 EAANYTASLLRNGAV
+199 EAANYTASFLRNGAV

-227 IQSEDNLRAT
+227 IQSDDNLRAT
-237 KAHLSASFKGDR
+237 KAHLSASFTGDR

-257 APVDIEQFGYS
+257 APVDIEQFGYN
-268 PEQMDLASLRRIP
+268 PQEMDLATLRRIP

-300 GLEFATYANFR
+300 GLQFATYANFR

-331 TLHTQLLSRFEQNID
+331 TLHTQLLSRFEPNID
-346 LFEVQFDTAQVEALQ
+346 LFEVQFDTSQIEALQ

-395 AVHAIRRVPIAVL
+395 AVHAIRRVPLAVL
-408 EVPAGEAFPSSP
+408 EIPAGEQAP
-420 PPSGTETRSRK
+420 PPSGTRSLK
-431 DVETKVTA
+431 QSGLKATA
-439 AQRNVILALQRDA
+439 AQRNIIRALQRDA
-452 LRLEEAFTKDLE
+452 LRLHEAFTLDLE
-464 PAFDEL
+464 LAFSEL
-470 GRLAERAYEEA
+470 GHLARLAYEEA
-481 RVLVRAGGNGL
+481 QVLVRAGGDGL

-507 IQRMAL
+507 IQGMAIN
-513 SQWSQDALIP
+513 QWSQDALIP
-523 AFDGHYLRTTQMTVG
+523 AFDGHYLRTTEMTVG

-567 LLDITGETRQAIFRS
+567 LLDITGDTRRAIFRS

-603 VPAGRFS
+603 VPAGRFT
-610 NAGPKYRAQLIART
+610 NAGPRYRAQLIART
-624 ETKYAQNVSSL
+624 ETLHAQRVSAL
-635 QTYRQSDVVTG
+635 QTYRTSDVVTG
-646 LLAFDAQIVG
+646 VVAFDN
-656 GQTDAECQARNG
+656 QTGFDDAECIARNG
-668 TVYTFEDAERE
+668 REFTFEEAEAE
-679 TALEHSNGTLSWGPV
+679 MAAEHPSGTLNFAPNV
-694 TR
+694 R

>member
-1 MNRFTSGLKQL
+1 MNRFTRGLKQIS
-12 TQMLFGRT
+12 QMVFGRT

-61 EAPVILNRLTS
+61 EAPVTLNRLTS

-104 EMSYTVDGNAYALI
+104 EMSYTVSGNAYAII
-118 VRNNAGRPAQLWW
+118 VSNNAGRPAQLWW

-137 EPAWDSEGNEF
+137 EPEWDREGNEF
-148 LTHYEY
+148 LTHYVY
-154 SPPGQRT
+154 SPPGHRP
-161 IRLEPEEVLHFRF
+161 IRIEAEDVLHFRF
-174 GFDPNN
+174 GFDPQN

-199 EAANYTASLLRNGAV
+199 EAANWTASFLRNGAV
-214 PSVIVM
+214 PSIMVM

-227 IQSEDNLRAT
+227 LQNDDDLKAT
-237 KAHLSASFKGDR
+237 KADLLASFTGDR

-257 APVDIEQFGYS
+257 APVDIAQFGYN
-268 PEQMDLASLRRIP
+268 PEQMDLASIRRIP

-346 LFEVQFDTAQVEALQ
+346 LFEVQFDTSQVEALQ

-371 RGLYVDGLAEL
+371 RGLWVDGVAEL

-395 AVHAIRRVPIAVL
+395 AVHAIRRVPLAVL
-408 EVPAGEAFPSSP
+408 EIPAGEAAP
-420 PPSGTETRSRK
+420 PPPTPSGTETRSRTAQEFK
-431 DVETKVTA
+431 ATA
-439 AQRNVILALQRDA
+439 AQRNVIRALQRDA
-452 LRLEEAFTKDLE
+452 QRLEGPFLRDLE
-464 PAFDEL
+464 LAFSEL
-470 GRLAERAYEEA
+470 GQLARRAYEEA
-481 RVLVRAGGNGL
+481 RELVRAGGDGL

-567 LLDITGETRQAIFRS
+567 LLDITGDTRQAIFRS
-582 LADGRAAGEGPP
+582 LADGRAAGEGPA
-594 ALARRIRSQ
+594 ALGRRIRSQ
-603 VPAGRFS
+603 VPAGRFTT
-610 NAGPKYRAQLIART
+610 AGPKYRAQLIART
-624 ETKYAQNVSSL
+624 ETLHAQRVSAL
-635 QTYRQSDVVTG
+635 QTYRTSDVVTG
-646 LLAFDAQIVG
+646 VVAFDN
-656 GQTDAECQARNG
+656 QTGFDDAECIARNG
-668 TVYTFEDAERE
+668 REFTFEEAEAE
-679 TALEHSNGTLSWGPV
+679 MAAEHPSGTLNFAPNV
-694 TR
+694 R

>member
-1 MNRFTSGLKQL
+1 MNRFTRGLKQISR
-12 TQMLFGRT
+12 MLFGRYT
-20 ASGRSPLFLPRT
+20 SGRPSLFLPRT
-32 AIDYEREV
+32 QIDYEREV

-61 EAPVILNRLTS
+61 EAPVTLNRLGT

-77 PVLMHDFLSLL
+77 PVLMHDFLSIL

-104 EMSYTVDGNAYALI
+104 EMSYTVSGNAYAII
-118 VRNNAGRPAQLWW
+118 VSDNAGRPAQLWW

-137 EPAWDSEGNEF
+137 EPEWDREGNEF
-148 LTHYEY
+148 LTHYVY
-154 SPPGQRT
+154 SPPGHRP
-161 IRLEPEEVLHFRF
+161 IRVEAEDVLHFRF

-199 EAANYTASLLRNGAV
+199 EAANWTASFLRNGAV
-214 PSVIVM
+214 PSIMVM

-227 IQSEDNLRAT
+227 LQNDDDLKAT
-237 KAHLSASFKGDR
+237 KADLLASFTGDR

-257 APVDIEQFGYS
+257 APVDIAQFGYN
-268 PEQMDLASLRRIP
+268 PQEMDLASLRRIP
-281 ETRAAAVLRL
+281 ETRAAAALRL

-331 TLHTQLLSRFEQNID
+331 TLHTQLLSLFEQNID
-346 LFEVQFDTAQVEALQ
+346 QFQVNFDVSRVEALQ

-382 GEARAEVGLTVDP
+382 GEARAEMGLTVDP
-395 AVHAIRRVPIAVL
+395 VIHSIRRVPLAVL
-408 EVPAGEAFPSSP
+408 EIPAGEAAP
-420 PPSGTETRSRK
+420 PPTPPGTETRSYSASGIK
-431 DVETKVTA
+431 ATA

-470 GRLAERAYEEA
+470 GRLAERAYQEA

-507 IQRMAL
+507 IQGMAL

-523 AFDGHYLRTTQMTVG
+523 AFDGHYLRTTQMTAG

-603 VPAGRFS
+603 VPAGRFT
-610 NAGPKYRAQLIART
+610 NAGPRYRANLIART
-624 ETKYAQNVSSL
+624 ETLHAQRVSSL
-635 QTYRQSDVVTG
+635 ETYRASDVVTG
-646 LLAFDAQIVG
+646 VVAFDN
-656 GQTDAECQARNG
+656 QTGYGDEECVARDG
-668 TVYTFEDAERE
+668 RVFTFEEAEAE
-679 TALEHSNGTLSWGPV
+679 MAAEHPQGTLNFAPNVG
-694 TR
+694 

>member
-1 MNRFTSGLKQL
+1 MNPLTRGLKQIS
-12 TQMLFGRT
+12 QMLFGRT

-61 EAPVILNRLTS
+61 EAPVTLNRLTS

-77 PVLMHDFLSLL
+77 PVLIHDFLALL

-137 EPAWDSEGNEF
+137 EPEWDREGNEF
-148 LTHYEY
+148 LTHYVY
-154 SPPGQRT
+154 SPPGHRP
-161 IRLEPEEVLHFRF
+161 IRIEPEEVLHFRF

-199 EAANYTASLLRNGAV
+199 EAANWTASLLRNGAV
-214 PSVIVM
+214 PSIMVM

-227 IQSEDNLRAT
+227 IQDDDNLRAT
-237 KAHLSASFKGDR
+237 KAHLSASFRGDR

-331 TLHTQLLSRFEQNID
+331 TLHTQLLSRFEPNID
-346 LFEVQFDTAQVEALQ
+346 LFEVQFDTSQIEALQ

-395 AVHAIRRVPIAVL
+395 AVHAIRRVPLAAL
-408 EVPAGEAFPSSP
+408 EVPAGVAVSSFLP
-420 PPSGTETRSRK
+420 PPSGPETRSRK
-431 DVETKVTA
+431 AVGIKATA

-452 LRLEEAFTKDLE
+452 LRLEEAFTSDLE
-464 PAFDEL
+464 PAFEEL
-470 GRLAERAYEEA
+470 GRLAERAYQEA
-481 RVLVRAGGNGL
+481 QVLVRAGGDGL

-538 SINTVLNLGVNLPDP
+538 SINNVLNLGVNLPDP

-603 VPAGRFS
+603 VPSGRFT
-610 NAGPKYRAQLIART
+610 NAGPRYRAQLIART

-646 LLAFDAQIVG
+646 LLAFDAQIG
-656 GQTDAECQARNG
+656 DTDADCEARNG
-668 TVYTFEDAERE
+668 QVYSFEDAERE
-679 TALEHSNGTLSWGPV
+679 TAREHSNGTLSWAPV

>member
-1 MNRFTSGLKQL
+1 
-12 TQMLFGRT
+12 
-20 ASGRSPLFLPRT
+20 
-32 AIDYEREV
+32 
-40 GDGTKSDIVM
+40 
-50 AGVHWLMGAFP
+50 
-61 EAPVILNRLTS
+61 
-72 DGSPE
+72 
-77 PVLMHDFLSLL
+77 
-88 KRPNPYYSG
+88 
-97 EQLWMGI
+97 
-104 EMSYTVDGNAYALI
+104 MSYTVSGNAYAII
-118 VRNNAGRPAQLWW
+118 VSNNAGRPAQLWW

-137 EPAWDSEGNEF
+137 EPEWDREGNEF
-148 LTHYEY
+148 LTHYVY
-154 SPPGQRT
+154 SPPGHRP
-161 IRLEPEEVLHFRF
+161 IRIEAEDVLHFRF

-227 IQSEDNLRAT
+227 LQNDDDLKAT
-237 KAHLSASFKGDR
+237 KADLLASFTGDR

-257 APVDIEQFGYS
+257 APVDIAQFGYN
-268 PEQMDLASLRRIP
+268 PEQMDLASIRRIP
-281 ETRAAAVLRL
+281 ETRAAAALRL

-300 GLEFATYANFR
+300 GLQFATYANFR

-346 LFEVQFDTAQVEALQ
+346 LFEVQFDTSQVEALQ

-371 RGLYVDGLAEL
+371 RGLWVDGVAEL
-382 GEARAEVGLTVDP
+382 GEARAEVGLTVDQ
-395 AVHAIRRVPIAVL
+395 AVHTVRRVPLAVL
-408 EVPAGEAFPSSP
+408 EIPAGEAVYPF
-420 PPSGTETRSRK
+420 PPSPSGPETRSRK
-431 DVETKVTA
+431 AVGIKATA
-439 AQRNVILALQRDA
+439 AQRNVIRALQRDA
-452 LRLEEAFTKDLE
+452 LRLEEAFIGDLE

-507 IQRMAL
+507 IQGMAL

-582 LADGRAAGEGPP
+582 LTDGRAAGEGPA
-594 ALARRIRSQ
+594 ALGRRIRSQ
-603 VPAGRFS
+603 VPSGRFT
-610 NAGPKYRAQLIART
+610 NAGPRYRANLIART
-624 ETKYAQNVSSL
+624 ETLHAQRVSSL
-635 QTYRQSDVVTG
+635 QTYRTSDVVTG
-646 LLAFDAQIVG
+646 VIAFDN
-656 GQTDAECQARNG
+656 QTGYDDAECIQRNG
-668 TVYTFEDAERE
+668 REFTFEEAEAE
-679 TALEHSNGTLSWGPV
+679 MASEHPLGTLNFAPNV
-694 TR
+694 R

>member
-1 MNRFTSGLKQL
+1 MNRFTRGLKQIS
-12 TQMLFGRT
+12 QMLFGRT

-61 EAPVILNRLTS
+61 EAPVTLSRLDS

-77 PVLMHDFLSLL
+77 PVLRHEFLALL

-137 EPAWDSEGNEF
+137 EPEWDSEGNEF
-148 LTHYEY
+148 LTHYVY
-154 SPPGQRT
+154 SPPGHRP
-161 IRLEPEEVLHFRF
+161 IRIEPEEVLHFRF

-227 IQSEDNLRAT
+227 IQSDDDLKAT
-237 KAHLSASFKGDR
+237 KADLSASFKGDR

-268 PEQMDLASLRRIP
+268 PEQMDLAALRRIP

-346 LFEVQFDTAQVEALQ
+346 LFEVQFDTSQVEALQ
-361 ENADERAARW
+361 ENADEFSVRI
-371 RGLYVDGLAEL
+371 RGQWADGIIEL
-382 GEARAEVGLTVDP
+382 NEARAALGYTEVLSG
-395 AVHAIRRVPIAVL
+395 AVRRVPLAAL
-408 EVPAGEAFPSSP
+408 ELPVGETAPPLGLAPS
-420 PPSGTETRSRK
+420 ETRSLNQPALK
-431 DVETKVTA
+431 ATA

-452 LRLEEAFTKDLE
+452 QRLEESFTRDLE

-507 IQRMAL
+507 IQGMAL

-523 AFDGHYLRTTQMTVG
+523 AFNGHYLRTTEMTVG

-582 LADGRAAGEGPP
+582 LADGRAAGEGPA
-594 ALARRIRSQ
+594 ALGRRIRSQ
-603 VPAGRFS
+603 VPAGRFT

-624 ETKYAQNVSSL
+624 ETLHAQRVSAL
-635 QTYRQSDVVTG
+635 QTYRTSDVVTG
-646 LLAFDAQIVG
+646 VVAFDN
-656 GQTDAECQARNG
+656 QTGFDDAECIARNG
-668 TVYTFEDAERE
+668 REFTFEEAEAE
-679 TALEHSNGTLSWGPV
+679 MAAEHPSGTLNFAPNV
-694 TR
+694 R

>member
-1 MNRFTSGLKQL
+1 MNRFTRSLKAL
-12 TQMLFGRT
+12 SQMIFGRT

-32 AIDYEREV
+32 AIDYEREI

-77 PVLMHDFLSLL
+77 PVLMHDFLALL

-104 EMSYTVDGNAYALI
+104 EMSYTVSGNAYAII
-118 VRNNAGRPAQLWW
+118 VANNAGRPAQLWW

-137 EPAWDSEGNEF
+137 EPEWDREGNEF
-148 LTHYEY
+148 LTHYIY
-154 SPPGQRT
+154 SPPGQRP
-161 IRLEPEEVLHFRF
+161 IRIEAEEVLHFRF
-174 GFDPNN
+174 GFDPQN

-227 IQSEDNLRAT
+227 IQSDDNLRAT
-237 KAHLSASFKGDR
+237 KAHLSASFTGDR

-331 TLHTQLLSRFEQNID
+331 TLHTQLLSRFEPNID
-346 LFEVQFDTAQVEALQ
+346 LFEVQFDTSQIEALQ
-361 ENADERAARW
+361 ENADEFSVRI
-371 RGLYVDGLAEL
+371 RGQWADGIIEL
-382 GEARAEVGLTVDP
+382 NEARAALGYTEVLSG
-395 AVHAIRRVPIAVL
+395 AVRRVPLAVL
-408 EVPAGEAFPSSP
+408 EVPAGVAVSSFLP
-420 PPSGTETRSRK
+420 PPSGTRSLK
-431 DVETKVTA
+431 QLGLKATA

-452 LRLEEAFTKDLE
+452 LRLEGPFLRDLE
-464 PAFDEL
+464 LAFSEL
-470 GRLAERAYEEA
+470 GQLARRAYEEA
-481 RVLVRAGGNGL
+481 QVLVRAGGNGL
-492 EEKQTPEDEALAERI
+492 EEKQTPEDEALADRI

-538 SINTVLNLGVNLPDP
+538 SINNVLNLGVNLPDP

-603 VPAGRFS
+603 VPAGRFT

-624 ETKYAQNVSSL
+624 ETLHAQRVSSL
-635 QTYRQSDVVTG
+635 ETYRASDVVTG
-646 LLAFDAQIVG
+646 VVAFDN
-656 GQTDAECQARNG
+656 QTEYGDEECVARDG
-668 TVYTFEDAERE
+668 RVFTFEEAEAE
-679 TALEHSNGTLSWGPV
+679 MAAEHPQGTLNFGPV

>member
-1 MNRFTSGLKQL
+1 MNRFTRGLKQISH
-12 TQMLFGRT
+12 MLFGRT

-32 AIDYEREV
+32 AIDYEREI

-77 PVLMHDFLSLL
+77 PVLMHDFLALL

-104 EMSYTVDGNAYALI
+104 EMSYTVSGNAYAII
-118 VRNNAGRPAQLWW
+118 VSNNAGRPAQLWW

-137 EPAWDSEGNEF
+137 EPEWDREGNEF
-148 LTHYEY
+148 LTHYIY
-154 SPPGQRT
+154 SPPGQRP
-161 IRLEPEEVLHFRF
+161 IRIEAEEVLHFRF
-174 GFDPNN
+174 GFDPQN

-199 EAANYTASLLRNGAV
+199 EAANWTASFLRNGAV
-214 PSVIVM
+214 PSIMVM

-227 IQSEDNLRAT
+227 LQNDDDLKAT
-237 KAHLSASFKGDR
+237 KADLLASFTGDR

-257 APVDIEQFGYS
+257 APVDIAQFGYN
-268 PEQMDLASLRRIP
+268 PEQMDLASIRRIP

-346 LFEVQFDTAQVEALQ
+346 LFEVQFDTSQVEALQ
-361 ENADERAARW
+361 ENADARATRW

-395 AVHAIRRVPIAVL
+395 AVHAIRRVPLAVL
-408 EVPAGEAFPSSP
+408 EIPAGEAAP
-420 PPSGTETRSRK
+420 PPPTPSGTETRSRTAQEFK
-431 DVETKVTA
+431 ATA
-439 AQRNVILALQRDA
+439 AQRNVIRALQRDA
-452 LRLEEAFTKDLE
+452 QRLEGPFLRDLE
-464 PAFDEL
+464 LAFSEL
-470 GRLAERAYEEA
+470 GQLARRAYEEA
-481 RVLVRAGGNGL
+481 RELVRAGGDGL

-567 LLDITGETRQAIFRS
+567 LLDITGDTRQAIFRS
-582 LADGRAAGEGPP
+582 LADGRAAGEGPA
-594 ALARRIRSQ
+594 ALGRRIRSQ
-603 VPAGRFS
+603 VPAGRFTT
-610 NAGPKYRAQLIART
+610 AGPKYRAQLIART
-624 ETKYAQNVSSL
+624 ETKFAQNQSSIA
-635 QTYRQSDVVTG
+635 TYRESDVVTG
-646 LLAFDAQIVG
+646 LMAFDAQLG
-656 GQTDAECQARNG
+656 DTDADCEARNG
-668 TVYTFEDAERE
+668 QVYSFEDAERE
-679 TALEHSNGTLSWGPV
+679 TGREHSNGTLSWAPV

>member
-1 MNRFTSGLKQL
+1 
-12 TQMLFGRT
+12 
-20 ASGRSPLFLPRT
+20 
-32 AIDYEREV
+32 
-40 GDGTKSDIVM
+40 
-50 AGVHWLMGAFP
+50 
-61 EAPVILNRLTS
+61 
-72 DGSPE
+72 
-77 PVLMHDFLSLL
+77 
-88 KRPNPYYSG
+88 
-97 EQLWMGI
+97 MGI

-137 EPAWDSEGNEF
+137 EPAWDAAGSEF

-214 PSVIVM
+214 PSIIVM

-227 IQSEDNLRAT
+227 IQSDDDLKAT
-237 KAHLSASFKGDR
+237 KADLSASFTGDR

-257 APVDIEQFGYS
+257 APVDIAQFGYN
-268 PEQMDLASLRRIP
+268 PQEMDLASLRRIP

-331 TLHTQLLSRFEQNID
+331 TLHTQLLSRFEPNID
-346 LFEVQFDTAQVEALQ
+346 LFEVQFDTSQIEALQ

-395 AVHAIRRVPIAVL
+395 ALHAIRRVPLAVL
-408 EVPAGEAFPSSP
+408 EIPAGEAFPSFSP

-431 DVETKVTA
+431 DIEVKVTA
-439 AQRNVILALQRDA
+439 AQRNVIRALQRDA
-452 LRLEEAFTKDLE
+452 LRLQEAFTLDLE

-470 GRLAERAYEEA
+470 GRLAERAYQEA
-481 RVLVRAGGNGL
+481 QVLVRAGGNGR

-523 AFDGHYLRTTQMTVG
+523 AFDGHYLRTTEMTVG
-538 SINTVLNLGVNLPDP
+538 SIDLTPD
-553 VAREIVAAGGRRAG
+553 
-567 LLDITGETRQAIFRS
+567 LT
-582 LADGRAAGEGPP
+582 
-594 ALARRIRSQ
+594 
-603 VPAGRFS
+603 
-610 NAGPKYRAQLIART
+610 PK
-624 ETKYAQNVSSL
+624 K
-635 QTYRQSDVVTG
+635 
-646 LLAFDAQIVG
+646 
-656 GQTDAECQARNG
+656 
-668 TVYTFEDAERE
+668 
-679 TALEHSNGTLSWGPV
+679 
-694 TR
+694 

>member
-1 MNRFTSGLKQL
+1 
-12 TQMLFGRT
+12 
-20 ASGRSPLFLPRT
+20 
-32 AIDYEREV
+32 
-40 GDGTKSDIVM
+40 
-50 AGVHWLMGAFP
+50 
-61 EAPVILNRLTS
+61 
-72 DGSPE
+72 
-77 PVLMHDFLSLL
+77 
-88 KRPNPYYSG
+88 
-97 EQLWMGI
+97 
-104 EMSYTVDGNAYALI
+104 
-118 VRNNAGRPAQLWW
+118 
-131 VPHWMM
+131 MM
-137 EPAWDSEGNEF
+137 EPEWDREGNEF
-148 LTHYEY
+148 LTHYVY
-154 SPPGQRT
+154 SPPGHRP
-161 IRLEPEEVLHFRF
+161 IRIEAEDVLHFRF

-199 EAANYTASLLRNGAV
+199 EAANWTASFLRNGAV
-214 PSVIVM
+214 PSIMVM

-227 IQSEDNLRAT
+227 IQSDDNLRAT
-237 KAHLSASFKGDR
+237 KAHLSASFTGDR

-257 APVDIEQFGYS
+257 APVDIAQFGYN
-268 PEQMDLASLRRIP
+268 PQEMDLATLRRIP

-300 GLEFATYANFR
+300 GLEFATYSNFR

-371 RGLYVDGLAEL
+371 RGLYVDGLSEL

-395 AVHAIRRVPIAVL
+395 AIHSIRRVPLAVL
-408 EVPAGEAFPSSP
+408 EIPAGEAAP
-420 PPSGTETRSRK
+420 PQSGTRSLK
-431 DVETKVTA
+431 QLGLKATA
-439 AQRNVILALQRDA
+439 AQRNVIRALQRDA
-452 LRLEEAFTKDLE
+452 QRLEGAFTSDLE

-470 GRLAERAYEEA
+470 GRLAERAYQEA
-481 RVLVRAGGNGL
+481 RVLVRAGGNGR

-507 IQRMAL
+507 IQGMAL

-523 AFDGHYLRTTQMTVG
+523 AFDAHYLRTTEMTVG

-567 LLDITGETRQAIFRS
+567 LLDITGETRQSIFRS
-582 LADGRAAGEGPP
+582 LAAGREAGEGPP

-603 VPAGRFS
+603 VPSGRFT
-610 NAGPKYRAQLIART
+610 NGGPKYRAQLIART
-624 ETKYAQNVSSL
+624 ETKYAQNQSSIAA
-635 QTYRQSDVVTG
+635 YRQSDVVTG
-646 LLAFDAQIVG
+646 LLAFDN
-656 GQTDAECQARNG
+656 QTGFGDDECVARDGRIFTFDEAESELA
-668 TVYTFEDAERE
+668 T
-679 TALEHSNGTLSWGPV
+679 EHPQGTLSFGPV

>member
-1 MNRFTSGLKQL
+1 MNRFTRGLKAL
-12 TQMLFGRT
+12 TQMIFGRT

-32 AIDYEREV
+32 QIDYEREV

-77 PVLMHDFLSLL
+77 PVLMHDFLALL

-104 EMSYTVDGNAYALI
+104 EMSYTVSGNAYAII
-118 VRNNAGRPAQLWW
+118 VSNNAGRPAQLWW

-137 EPAWDSEGNEF
+137 EPEWDREGNEF
-148 LTHYEY
+148 LTHYVY
-154 SPPGQRT
+154 SPPGHRP
-161 IRLEPEEVLHFRF
+161 IRIEAEDVLHFRF

-199 EAANYTASLLRNGAV
+199 EAANWTASFLRNGAV
-214 PSVIVM
+214 PSIMVM

-227 IQSEDNLRAT
+227 LQNDDDLKAT
-237 KAHLSASFKGDR
+237 KADLLASFTGDR

-257 APVDIEQFGYS
+257 APVDIAQFGYN
-268 PEQMDLASLRRIP
+268 PEQMDLASIRRIP
-281 ETRAAAVLRL
+281 ETRAAAALRL

-346 LFEVQFDTAQVEALQ
+346 LFEVQFDTSQVEALQ

-395 AVHAIRRVPIAVL
+395 AIHSIRRVPLAVL
-408 EVPAGEAFPSSP
+408 EIPAGEAAP
-420 PPSGTETRSRK
+420 PQSGTRSLK
-431 DVETKVTA
+431 QLGLKATA
-439 AQRNVILALQRDA
+439 AQRNVIRALQRDA

-507 IQRMAL
+507 IQGMAL

-523 AFDGHYLRTTQMTVG
+523 AFDGHYLRTTEMTVG

-594 ALARRIRSQ
+594 ALARRIRAD
-603 VPAGRFS
+603 VPAGRFT
-610 NAGPKYRAQLIART
+610 NAGAKYRANLIART
-624 ETKYAQNVSSL
+624 ETLHAQRVSSL
-635 QTYRQSDVVTG
+635 EAYRASDVVTG
-646 LLAFDAQIVG
+646 VVAFDN
-656 GQTDAECQARNG
+656 QTGYGDEECVARDG
-668 TVYTFEDAERE
+668 RVFTFEEAEAE
-679 TALEHSNGTLSWGPV
+679 MASEHPQGTLNFAPNVG
-694 TR
+694 

>member
-1 MNRFTSGLKQL
+1 MNRVTRGLKQIS
-12 TQMLFGRT
+12 QMLFGRT

-32 AIDYEREV
+32 QIDYEREV

-61 EAPVILNRLTS
+61 EAPVTLNRLGT

-77 PVLMHDFLSLL
+77 PVLMHDFLALL

-104 EMSYTVDGNAYALI
+104 EMSYTVSGNAYAII
-118 VRNNAGRPAQLWW
+118 VSNNAGRPAELWW

-137 EPAWDSEGNEF
+137 EPEWDREGNEF
-148 LTHYEY
+148 LTHYVY
-154 SPPGQRT
+154 SPPGHRP
-161 IRLEPEEVLHFRF
+161 IRIEAEDVLHFRF
-174 GFDPNN
+174 GFDPQN
-180 PRKGLSPLR
+180 PRKGLAPLR

-199 EAANYTASLLRNGAV
+199 EAANWTASFLRNGAV
-214 PSVIVM
+214 PSIMVM

-227 IQSEDNLRAT
+227 LQNDDDLKAT
-237 KAHLSASFKGDR
+237 KADLLASFTGDR

-257 APVDIEQFGYS
+257 APVDIAQFGYN
-268 PEQMDLASLRRIP
+268 PEQMDLASIRRIP

-346 LFEVQFDTAQVEALQ
+346 LFEVQFDTSQVEALQ

-371 RGLYVDGLAEL
+371 RGLWVDGVAEL

-395 AVHAIRRVPIAVL
+395 AIHSIRRVPLAVL
-408 EVPAGEAFPSSP
+408 EIPAGEAAP
-420 PPSGTETRSRK
+420 PQSGTRSLK
-431 DVETKVTA
+431 QLGLKATA
-439 AQRNVILALQRDA
+439 AQRNVIRALQRDA

-507 IQRMAL
+507 IQGMAL

-523 AFDGHYLRTTQMTVG
+523 AFDGHYLRTTEMTVG

-594 ALARRIRSQ
+594 ALARRIRAD
-603 VPAGRFS
+603 VPAGRFT
-610 NAGPKYRAQLIART
+610 NAGAKYRANLIART
-624 ETKYAQNVSSL
+624 ETLHAQRVSSL
-635 QTYRQSDVVTG
+635 EAYRASDVVTG
-646 LLAFDAQIVG
+646 VVAFDN
-656 GQTDAECQARNG
+656 QTGYGDEECVARDG
-668 TVYTFEDAERE
+668 RVFTFEEAEAE
-679 TALEHSNGTLSWGPV
+679 MASEHPQGTLNFAPNVG
-694 TR
+694 

>member
-1 MNRFTSGLKQL
+1 MNPFTRGLKQL
-12 TQMLFGRT
+12 SQMIFGRT

-32 AIDYEREV
+32 QIDYEREV

-104 EMSYTVDGNAYALI
+104 EMSYTVDGNAYTLI
-118 VRNNAGRPAQLWW
+118 VPNNAGRPAQLWW

-148 LTHYEY
+148 LTHYIY
-154 SPPGQRT
+154 SPPGQRP

-199 EAANYTASLLRNGAV
+199 EAANWTASFLRNGAV
-214 PSVIVM
+214 PSIMVM

-227 IQSEDNLRAT
+227 IQSDDDLKAT
-237 KAHLSASFKGDR
+237 KADLSASFTGDR

-257 APVDIEQFGYS
+257 APVDIAQFGYN
-268 PEQMDLASLRRIP
+268 PEQMDLASIRRIP

-346 LFEVQFDTAQVEALQ
+346 LFEVQFDTSQVEALQ

-371 RGLYVDGLAEL
+371 RGLWVDGLAEL

-395 AVHAIRRVPIAVL
+395 AVHAIRRVPLAVL
-408 EVPAGEAFPSSP
+408 EIPAGEQAP
-420 PPSGTETRSRK
+420 PPSGTRSLK
-431 DVETKVTA
+431 QSGLKATA
-439 AQRNVILALQRDA
+439 AQRNIIRALQRDA
-452 LRLEEAFTKDLE
+452 QRLEGPFLRDLE
-464 PAFDEL
+464 LAFSEL
-470 GRLAERAYEEA
+470 GQLARRAYEEA

-507 IQRMAL
+507 IQGMAIN
-513 SQWSQDALIP
+513 QWSQDALIP
-523 AFDGHYLRTTQMTVG
+523 AFDGHYLRTTEMTVG

-567 LLDITGETRQAIFRS
+567 LLDITRDTRQAIFRS

-603 VPAGRFS
+603 VPAGRFTT
-610 NAGPKYRAQLIART
+610 AGPRYRANLIART

-646 LLAFDAQIVG
+646 LLAFDAQLG
-656 GQTDAECQARNG
+656 DTDAECQARNG
-668 TVYTFEDAERE
+668 QVFSFEDAERE